1 MYTGG
6 AYLANNPTWHV
17 EDSHWKATQV
27 LRMMQRNGL
36 RPRTVCEVGCGAG
49 EILGQLQL
57 SLATD
62 CVFAGYE
69 ISPPQ
74 AFDLC
79 RQRANDRLQFKLM
92 PLRAENDDYLSDQA

>member
-17 EDSHWKATQV
+17 EASHWKAAQI

-49 EILGQLQL
+49 EILRQLQL
-57 SLATD
+57 SMATD
-62 CVFAGYE
+62 CLFLGYE
-69 ISPPQ
+69 ISPQ
-74 AFDLC
+74 AFYAAL
-79 RQRANDRLQFKLM
+79 A
-92 PLRAENDDYLSDQA
+92 LRADDSIAEWRTAG